1 MKIQNELDA
10 EILKHKAEGKA
21 NKEVAPLVN
30 LSEAA
35 VKKRLWKMRK
45 FFNCRNTME
54 LLTKLTLKAAL

>member
-30 LSEAA
+30 LSVKA
-35 VKKRLWKMRK
+35 VEWRLWKMRK
-45 FFNCRNTME
+45 ALNCKTTVQ
-54 LLTKLTLKAAL
+54 LISKLTIAAL

>member
-30 LSEAA
+30 LTVEG
-35 VKKRLWKMRK
+35 VKYRLRRMFKA
-45 FFNCRNTME
+45 FNVPNST
-54 LLTKLTLKAAL
+54 ALVNYAIKNNLF

>member
-54 LLTKLTLKAAL
+54 LLTKLTLRAAL

>member
-30 LSEAA
+30 LTVEGVNTNRQTNNLACFS
-35 VKKRLWKMRK
+35 
-45 FFNCRNTME
+45 NRNSQF
-54 LLTKLTLKAAL
+54 LFGNDW